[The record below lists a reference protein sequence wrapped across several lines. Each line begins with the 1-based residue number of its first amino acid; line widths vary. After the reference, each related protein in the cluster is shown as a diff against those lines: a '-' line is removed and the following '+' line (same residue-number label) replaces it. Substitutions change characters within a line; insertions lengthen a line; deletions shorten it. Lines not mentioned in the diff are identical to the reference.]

1 MDIFQVFG
9 IQTRE
14 DKYTFVLCEFL
25 KNDEFRNRAKEFFG
39 FSCANFNCT
48 RESLTLEV
56 PTAYRKK
63 ITPDIILYDDD
74 RIAVIESKMF
84 SSEGYK
90 QTEDYKKA
98 EELIINYI
106 NQKSPSEENRIVEYY
121 YFTLTGM
128 TAANSCFKPLYWSE
142 FYKSTLKDMDFQDE
156 ALNCV
161 ANAIYSQAVQYGR
174 LVSVENFEKLKELK
188 YCDLFSN
195 DTYWIRPYSL
205 FASGVNNDLWGLS
218 SDYSIY
224 NGNINGQGHA
234 EFVTNLKKAIW
245 KKEGIQPN
253 DTIHLFIRCEWNKN
267 ELGVYLNWEN
277 YIAIEQEN
285 KNGIV
290 TYYIATKD
298 LISPVKDQSIANK
311 HCYMDEWKRN
321 KKKHSGIKNLTNT
334 DKKKSVLRILKCSI
348 NCDNKSVGEVLE
360 EAKKVIE
367 YYEGEINHI
376 LQNASLKDGLIV
388 YSSNE

>member
-63 ITPDIILYDDD
+63 ITPDIILYDDN

-106 NQKSPSEENRIVEYY
+106 NQKSPSAENRIVKYY

-205 FASGVNNDLWGLS
+205 FASGVNNDLWELS

-267 ELGVYLNWEN
+267 ELCVYLNWEN
-277 YIAIEQEN
+277 YIPVEH
-285 KNGIV
+285 KNMDGIV

-298 LISPVKDQSIANK
+298 LISLVKGQTIKNK
-311 HCYMDEWKRN
+311 HSYMDKWRTMRPHIN
-321 KKKHSGIKNLTNT
+321 GVSVTSKKE
-334 DKKKSVLRILKCSI
+334 SVLRILKCTI
-348 NCDNKSVGEVLE
+348 NCENKSIGEVLE
-360 EAKKVIE
+360 EAKKVVK
-367 YYEGEINHI
+367 YYEGEIDYI
-376 LQNASLKDGLIV
+376 LKNTSLKDGLLE
-388 YSSNE
+388 YSSGE

>member
-39 FSCANFNCT
+39 FSRANFNCT
-48 RESLTLEV
+48 RESLTLKV
-56 PTAYRKK
+56 PTAYRQK
-63 ITPDIILYDDD
+63 ITPDIILYDDN

-106 NQKSPSEENRIVEYY
+106 NQKCPSAENRIVEYY
-121 YFTLTGM
+121 YFTLTGV

-142 FYKSTLKDMDFQDE
+142 FYKSTLKDMNFQDE
-156 ALNCV
+156 TLNCV
-161 ANAIYSQAVQYGR
+161 ASAIYSQAIQYDR

-224 NGNINGQGHA
+224 NGNINGKGHA
-234 EFVTNLKKAIW
+234 EFTTNLKKSSWW
-245 KKEGIQPN
+245 KVGKQHGDN
-253 DTIHLFIRCEWNKN
+253 IHLFIRCEWAVSG
-267 ELGVYLNWEN
+267 LSIYLNWEN
-277 YIAIEQEN
+277 FNSEEQVNEE
-285 KNGIV
+285 GIV
-290 TYYIATKD
+290 VNYIPTEK
-298 LISPVKDQSIANK
+298 LTSSVKEQVIKNK
-311 HCYMDEWKRN
+311 HSYMDKWRTIRPHIN
-321 KKKHSGIKNLTNT
+321 GVSVTSKKE
-334 DKKKSVLRILKCSI
+334 SVLRILKCTI
-348 NCDNKSVGEVLE
+348 NCENKSIGEVLG

>member
-1 MDIFQVFG
+1 
-9 IQTRE
+9 
-14 DKYTFVLCEFL
+14 
-25 KNDEFRNRAKEFFG
+25 
-39 FSCANFNCT
+39 
-48 RESLTLEV
+48 
-56 PTAYRKK
+56 
-63 ITPDIILYDDD
+63 
-74 RIAVIESKMF
+74 
-84 SSEGYK
+84 
-90 QTEDYKKA
+90 
-98 EELIINYI
+98 
-106 NQKSPSEENRIVEYY
+106 
-121 YFTLTGM
+121 
-128 TAANSCFKPLYWSE
+128 
-142 FYKSTLKDMDFQDE
+142 MDFQDE
-156 ALNCV
+156 TLNCV
-161 ANAIYSQAVQYGR
+161 ANAIYSQAVQYDR

-224 NGNINGQGHA
+224 NGNINGKGHA

-277 YIAIEQEN
+277 YIPVEHEN
-285 KNGIV
+285 MDGIV

-298 LISPVKDQSIANK
+298 LISLVKDQTIKNK
-311 HCYMDEWKRN
+311 RSYMDKWRTMRPHIN
-321 KKKHSGIKNLTNT
+321 GVSVTSKKE
-334 DKKKSVLRILKCSI
+334 SVLRILKCTI
-348 NCDNKSVGEVLE
+348 NCENKSIGEVLE

>member
-106 NQKSPSEENRIVEYY
+106 NQKCPSAENRIVEYY
-121 YFTLTGM
+121 YFTLTGV

-156 ALNCV
+156 TLNCV

-205 FASGVNNDLWGLS
+205 FASGVNNDLWELS

-267 ELGVYLNWEN
+267 ELCVYLNWEN
-277 YIAIEQEN
+277 YIPVEHEN
-285 KNGIV
+285 MDGIV
-290 TYYIATKD
+290 TDYIATKD
-298 LISPVKDQSIANK
+298 LISLVKDQTIKNK
-311 HCYMDEWKRN
+311 RSYMDKWRTMRPHIN
-321 KKKHSGIKNLTNT
+321 GVSVTSKKE
-334 DKKKSVLRILKCSI
+334 SVLRILKCTI
-348 NCDNKSVGEVLE
+348 NCENKSIGEVLE

-376 LQNASLKDGLIV
+376 LENTSLKDGLIV

>member
-25 KNDEFRNRAKEFFG
+25 KNDEFRNRAKAFFG
-39 FSCANFNCT
+39 FSHANFNCT
-48 RESLTLEV
+48 RESLTLKV

-63 ITPDIILYDDD
+63 ITPDIILYDDN

-106 NQKSPSEENRIVEYY
+106 NQKCPSAENRIVEYY
-121 YFTLTGM
+121 YFTLTGV

-142 FYKSTLKDMDFQDE
+142 FYKSTLKDMNFQDKT
-156 ALNCV
+156 LNCV
-161 ANAIYSQAVQYGR
+161 ANAIYSQAVQYDR

-224 NGNINGQGHA
+224 NGNINGKGHA

-277 YIAIEQEN
+277 YIPVEHEN
-285 KNGIV
+285 MDGIV

-298 LISPVKDQSIANK
+298 LISLVKDQTIKNK
-311 HCYMDEWKRN
+311 RSYMDKWRTMRPHIN
-321 KKKHSGIKNLTNT
+321 GVSVTSKKE
-334 DKKKSVLRILKCSI
+334 SVLRILKCTI
-348 NCDNKSVGEVLE
+348 NCENKSIGEVLE